1 MVNGW
6 MVRAGEYGY
15 LFSDFEKVNCVAIG
29 WNEVGDMTDISDRE
43 EMKERVKRAY
53 SDSTEAQLS
62 TSVGQACRFRFDIKA
77 GDIVVTYNPSERLY
91 LVGEAKGS
99 YIYKPGLVPDYDQ
112 IIPVKWLEKIPRD
125 DFSVEA
131 RNSLGSALSCFS
143 LGEHVLDEINSLLK
157 GEKPTE
163 AKAEITDEETELD
176 FLRKDIIERANEFI
190 KDKILKLSWEEMQ
203 DLVAGI
209 LRAMGYKTKI
219 SVPGPD
225 RGKDIIAS
233 PDGLGIQQPRI
244 KAQVKH
250 RPATRIEVGDI
261 RGFIGALRQH
271 EIGLFVSTGGFTR
284 ESHYEAERSQT
295 PVTLIN
301 LDDLVN
307 VYIQYY
313 DKLDA
318 ETRTLVPLIDIYW
331 PA

>member
-1 MVNGW
+1 MTNGW
-6 MVRAGEYGY
+6 MVRAGESGY
-15 LFSDFEKVNCVAIG
+15 LISYFENGNCVAIG
-29 WNEVGDMTDISDRE
+29 WNDLGDLTNVSDRDE
-43 EMKERVKRAY
+43 LMELMQSTY
-53 SDSTEAQLS
+53 TDSSKAQIANF
-62 TSVGQACRFRFDIKA
+62 VGQMQRFRFEINV
-77 GDIVVTYNPSERLY
+77 GDTVVSCNPNERYY
-91 LVGEAKGS
+91 LVGEVTGQYK
-99 YIYKPGLVPDYDQ
+99 YIPERVPDYHN
-112 IIPVKWLEKIPRD
+112 IIPVKWLGKIPRD
-125 DFSVEA
+125 DFSVES

-143 LGEHVLDEINSLLK
+143 LGDHVLEEINNLLK

-163 AKAEITDEETELD
+163 AKAEIADEETELD

-209 LRAMGYKTKI
+209 LRAIGYKTKI
-219 SVPGPD
+219 SAPGPD

-271 EIGLFVSTGGFTR
+271 EIGLFVSTGDFTR

-307 VYIQYY
+307 IYIQYY